1 VLRYAFLVFFILYAV
16 EVAEI
21 DNVLAADYLGW
32 GCGLAFMVGR
42 FFGVFLMKFIASERL
57 LAIYSAICI
66 LLCLI
71 ATFSHGFIAVYA
83 VIGITFF
90 MSIMFP
96 TIFSL
101 GIKGLGS
108 DTQYGSSLI
117 VMAIFGGAVLPL
129 LFGYIS
135 DLSGKVQYGQIV
147 SLLCFCVIL
156 AFAVKGYKVIK
167 PQTENHA

>member
-1 VLRYAFLVFFILYAV
+1 
-16 EVAEI
+16 
-21 DNVLAADYLGW
+21 
-32 GCGLAFMVGR
+32 
-42 FFGVFLMKFIASERL
+42 
-57 LAIYSAICI
+57 
-66 LLCLI
+66 LLCLV
-71 ATFSHGFIAVYA
+71 ATFSQGFIAIYA

-147 SLLCFCVIL
+147 SLLCFIVIL
-156 AFAVKGYKVIK
+156 AFAVSGYKIIK
-167 PQTENHA
+167 PQTK

>member
-1 VLRYAFLVFFILYAV
+1 MLIPISF
-16 EVAEI
+16 
-21 DNVLAADYLGW
+21 
-32 GCGLAFMVGR
+32 
-42 FFGVFLMKFIASERL
+42 AS
-57 LAIYSAICI
+57 I
-66 LLCLI
+66 
-71 ATFSHGFIAVYA
+71 
-83 VIGITFF
+83 
-90 MSIMFP
+90 IMFP

-156 AFAVKGYKVIK
+156 VFAVKGYKVIK
-167 PQTENHA
+167 PQTKNYA